1 MAEHIHTGKLG
12 EQIAKD
18 HLKLQGHIILSTN
31 YRYKRSEI
39 DIISRSEDTL
49 IFTEVKTRKN
59 KKYGNP
65 EDFIDELK
73 VEKIEEA
80 AENYIL
86 ENHWE
91 GKIRFDI
98 ISIILE
104 RGSVIETIH
113 IEDALF

>member
-12 EQIAKD
+12 EQIAKE
-18 HLKLQGHIILSTN
+18 HLIIQGHAILATN

-39 DIISRSEDTL
+39 DIISQEQDII

-65 EDFIDELK
+65 EDFINELK
-73 VEKIEEA
+73 IEKIEEA

-86 ENHWE
+86 ENAWE

-98 ISIILE
+98 ISIIIE
-104 RGSVIETIH
+104 KGSVIETIH
-113 IEDALF
+113 IEDAFF